1 MTAPSTRGK
10 NTYRGEVERGGSE
23 LCGDDR
29 FRYYLQEKP

>member
-1 MTAPSTRGK
+1 MTARQEHLQ
-10 NTYRGEVERGGSE
+10 GEVERGGSE